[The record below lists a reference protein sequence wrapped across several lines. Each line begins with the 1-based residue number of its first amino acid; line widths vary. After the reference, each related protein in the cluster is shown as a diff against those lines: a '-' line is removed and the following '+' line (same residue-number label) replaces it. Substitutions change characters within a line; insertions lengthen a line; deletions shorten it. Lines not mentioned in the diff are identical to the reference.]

1 MTDRIMVVRGLA
13 APEELVALVAECCM
27 AGCTVW
33 VLGCMVWVA
42 GCMVWVLGCT
52 VWVADCMGL
61 AMGE

>member
-1 MTDRIMVVRGLA
+1 MTDRRMVALGLA

-33 VLGCMVWVA
+33 VLGFT
-42 GCMVWVLGCT
+42 VWVLGCT

>member
-1 MTDRIMVVRGLA
+1 MVALGLA

-33 VLGCMVWVA
+33 VLGFT
-42 GCMVWVLGCT
+42 VWVLGCT